1 MTRPS
6 LLVIEDDEDIVELLR
21 HNLEREGFQVWTAPS
36 GEAGLDL
43 AQTRL
48 PSLILLDL
56 GLPGI
61 QGLEVC
67 RMLRSSRETSRIPIV
82 MLTAKGEESDIVV
95 GLELGADDYVGK
107 PFKVRE
113 LLARLRAVLRRVGET
128 AGTGAE
134 SSEGGPIRVG
144 PLKVDSLRH
153 EVRLGEEAV
162 ELTRAEFR
170 LLRCLASNPG
180 RVLTRDRLIDEITEG
195 SAFIIDRNVDVHVR
209 AIRRKLGSAGEMI
222 ATVRGVGYKLRER

>member
-43 AQTRL
+43 AQSRL

-113 LLARLRAVLRRVGET
+113 LLARVRAVLRRVVEPAGT
-128 AGTGAE
+128 AGE
-134 SSEGGPIRVG
+134 SPEGGRIRVG
-144 PLKVDSLRH
+144 PLTVDSLRH
-153 EVRLGEEAV
+153 EVRLGEGPV

-195 SAFIIDRNVDVHVR
+195 SAFIIDRNVDVHIR
-209 AIRRKLGSAGEMI
+209 AVRRKLGSAGEMI